1 MFLCYRLAKNDLQI
15 ICLLA
20 FAVLYVTAPVCHA
33 ASIYRCVDAYGRV
46 SVGDLPC
53 AVKPA
58 VANKKEQENK
68 KEQGQEKEK
77 EKEKQAAAGVQTD
90 KGQEALLRDILE
102 QKILSKHSAQCR
114 DLRLLLRKNGH
125 FASHPLTEATP
136 LSDVD
141 KLAREQYQVICMAQ
155 AKDVVVLAQVQNERI
170 NVEKARKAACD
181 VKLREYE
188 KRKQLLN
195 STSSDLE
202 RQAFDVLQSE
212 MSRICR

>member
-20 FAVLYVTAPVCHA
+20 FAVLYVTAPICHA

-58 VANKKEQENK
+58 VAYKKEQENK

-77 EKEKQAAAGVQTD
+77 QAAAGAQTD

-102 QKILSKHSAQCR
+102 QKILSKHSTQCR

-125 FASHPLTEATP
+125 FVSHPLTEATS

-155 AKDVVVLAQVQNERI
+155 AKDVVVLAQVQSERI
-170 NVEKARKAACD
+170 SAEKARKAACD

-188 KRKQLLN
+188 SRKHSLN

-202 RQAFDVLQSE
+202 RHAFGVLQAE
-212 MSRICR
+212 VSRGCR

>member
-1 MFLCYRLAKNDLQI
+1 MFLCYRLAKNDQQI
-15 ICLLA
+15 
-20 FAVLYVTAPVCHA
+20 VVTAPICYA

-53 AVKPA
+53 VAKPE
-58 VANKKEQENK
+58 VVNKKEQE
-68 KEQGQEKEK
+68 QV
-77 EKEKQAAAGVQTD
+77 KEKQPVAGVPTE
-90 KGQEALLRDILE
+90 KGQDALLRDILE
-102 QKILSKHSAQCR
+102 QKILSKHTAQCR

-125 FASHPLTEATP
+125 FASHPLTEATT

-155 AKDVVVLAQVQNERI
+155 AKDVVVLAQVQSERI
-170 NVEKARKAACD
+170 SVEKARKAACD

-188 KRKQLLN
+188 NRKHSLN

-202 RQAFDVLQSE
+202 RHAFGVLQAE
-212 MSRICR
+212 VSRGCR

>member
-1 MFLCYRLAKNDLQI
+1 M
-15 ICLLA
+15 A

-58 VANKKEQENK
+58 VAYKKEQENK

-77 EKEKQAAAGVQTD
+77 QAAAGAQTD

-102 QKILSKHSAQCR
+102 QKILSKHSTQCR

-125 FASHPLTEATP
+125 FVSHPLTEATS

-155 AKDVVVLAQVQNERI
+155 AKDVVVLAQVQSERI
-170 NVEKARKAACD
+170 SAEKARKAACD

-188 KRKQLLN
+188 SRKHSLN

-202 RQAFDVLQSE
+202 RHAFGVLQAE
-212 MSRICR
+212 VSRGCR